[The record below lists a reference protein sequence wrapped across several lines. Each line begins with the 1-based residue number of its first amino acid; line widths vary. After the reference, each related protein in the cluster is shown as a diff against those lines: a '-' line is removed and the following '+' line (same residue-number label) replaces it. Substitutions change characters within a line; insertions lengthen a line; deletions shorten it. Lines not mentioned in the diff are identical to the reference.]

1 MPWPFIWFNY
11 KGPHSKE
18 VDKALSQIVKNEDPK
33 PDTFNVKFLK
43 VQDKVKNTPK
53 QENTEELNMYFVL
66 VNILGSMFT
75 IAIYMLGFLLTI
87 KYMFVIFGEENQ
99 HASVNDVYI
108 GIGVIVGMLIAD
120 CIFTHPNKEK
130 PNVKN

>member
-1 MPWPFIWFNY
+1 MSLPFIWFSY

-18 VDKALSQIVKNEDPK
+18 IDKTLSQLVKDENPNSTQVESK
-33 PDTFNVKFLK
+33 T
-43 VQDKVKNTPK
+43 TPK
-53 QENTEELNMYFVL
+53 QVVVEELNMYFVL

-75 IAIYMLGFLLTI
+75 IAIYMLGFLLAI

-99 HASVNDVYI
+99 HASVNDIYI
-108 GIGVIVGMLIAD
+108 GIGVVVGMLIAD

-130 PNVKN
+130 SNVQN

>member
-1 MPWPFIWFNY
+1 MPWPFIWFSY

-18 VDKALSQIVKNEDPK
+18 VDKALSQLVKDENPNS
-33 PDTFNVKFLK
+33 TQVKSK
-43 VQDKVKNTPK
+43 TTPK
-53 QENTEELNMYFVL
+53 QEVVEELNMYFVL

-75 IAIYMLGFLLTI
+75 IAIYMLGFLLAI

-99 HASVNDVYI
+99 HASVNDIYV

-130 PNVKN
+130 SNVQN

>member
-1 MPWPFIWFNY
+1 MPWPFIWFSY

-18 VDKALSQIVKNEDPK
+18 VDKTLSQIVKNEDPN
-33 PDTFNVKFLK
+33 PDTFNVKFITVK
-43 VQDKVKNTPK
+43 DKVKTTPK
-53 QENTEELNMYFVL
+53 QEHTEELNMYFVL

-75 IAIYMLGFLLTI
+75 IAIYMLGFLLAI

-99 HASVNDVYI
+99 HASVNDIYI

-130 PNVKN
+130 SNVQN